1 MIALTVATATG
12 SRTTFVPMGTPKK
25 TRNGKTERDA
35 RVRAI
40 LEELKATRY
49 KTTAALARALG
60 VEPPTI
66 TEILQEN
73 RGVGLD
79 VLIAVADLTG
89 QTIDALVGRSARDHA
104 TLGSLPQWPAAR
116 AEAEKRL
123 AHLRPE
129 VVTGAL
135 DKVGAFGV
143 PDFAIV
149 LTGLFV
155 ARLAEAVVTTP
166 AEF

>member
-1 MIALTVATATG
+1 M
-12 SRTTFVPMGTPKK
+12 
-25 TRNGKTERDA
+25 
-35 RVRAI
+35 
-40 LEELKATRY
+40 
-49 KTTAALARALG
+49 
-60 VEPPTI
+60 
-66 TEILQEN
+66 
-73 RGVGLD
+73 GLD

-89 QTIDALVGRSARDHA
+89 QTIDALVGRPARDHA

-129 VVTGAL
+129 VVAAAL

-155 ARLAEAVVTTP
+155 ARLAEAVATTP